1 MSGSRVGR
9 WLSWPMS
16 ILAIAVVLPLAMLFV
31 LAWLTGWRIQTVET
45 ASMEPTV
52 PAGSAVVVEP
62 IDASAVRVGMPIAFR
77 DESRGGQMVTHRV
90 VEVLDRPAGL
100 AFRTQGD
107 ANDSPDAHLVSG
119 RAVEG
124 RMRWHIPYLGQA
136 LGWLGWP
143 WGFAALVAAPL
154 ALLLVSEIAAW
165 HRRRAG
171 GSASRTFAA
180 ETRVTGTSAAALPDI
195 AARLRAS
202 ADATS
207 GNGLSARYLQT
218 LYLPEDERCLYLFE
232 AASPEA
238 VAEAAHGSG
247 LALER
252 VLEAYKDPV
261 GPVRCG
267 RATSHSALVAPVR

>member
-1 MSGSRVGR
+1 VSRGHVGR
-9 WLSWPMS
+9 WLSWPLS

-31 LAWLTGWRIQTVET
+31 LAWLSGWRIQTVET

-62 IDASAVRVGMPIAFR
+62 IDASAVRIGMPIAFR
-77 DESRGGQMVTHRV
+77 DEHRAGQMVTHRV
-90 VEVLDRPAGL
+90 IEVLDRPAGL

-107 ANDSPDAHLVSG
+107 ANDSPDALLVSG

-124 RMRWHIPYLGQA
+124 RMRWHVPYLGQG
-136 LGWLGWP
+136 LGWLAWP

-154 ALLLVSEIAAW
+154 ALLLVGETAAW
-165 HRRRAG
+165 RRR
-171 GSASRTFAA
+171 RTAMPAEQPIFAA
-180 ETRVTGTSAAALPDI
+180 EARVTGSSSAVALPGI
-195 AARLRAS
+195 AARLRSS

-207 GNGLSARYLQT
+207 GNKQSARYLQT

-232 AASPEA
+232 AASTDA
-238 VAEAAHGSG
+238 VALAAQRSG

-252 VLEAYKDPV
+252 VLGAFEDPAE
-261 GPVRCG
+261 PVRYG
-267 RATSHSALVAPVR
+267 RAN

>member
-1 MSGSRVGR
+1 VSRRRVGR
-9 WLSWPMS
+9 WLSWPLS
-16 ILAIAVVLPLAMLFV
+16 ALAFTVVVPLAMLFV
-31 LAWLTGWRIQTVET
+31 VAWLSGWRVQTVET
-45 ASMEPTV
+45 GSMEPTV
-52 PAGSAVVVEP
+52 RAGSAVVVEP
-62 IDASAVRVGMPIAFR
+62 IDASDVRVGMPIAFR

-90 VEVLDRPAGL
+90 IEVIGRPAGV

-124 RMRWHIPYLGQA
+124 RMRWHVPYLGQM
-136 LGWLGWP
+136 LGWLHWP

-154 ALLLVSEIAAW
+154 SVLLVGETAEW
-165 HRRRAG
+165 RRRRRGAG
-171 GSASRTFAA
+171 FPSPTFAA
-180 ETRVTGTSAAALPDI
+180 EARITKTAAAAIPEI
-195 AARLRAS
+195 SARLRAS

-207 GNGLSARYLQT
+207 GNGLSARYLQP

-247 LALER
+247 LAFER
-252 VLEAYKDPV
+252 VLEAYREPD
-261 GPVRCG
+261 C
-267 RATSHSALVAPVR
+267 